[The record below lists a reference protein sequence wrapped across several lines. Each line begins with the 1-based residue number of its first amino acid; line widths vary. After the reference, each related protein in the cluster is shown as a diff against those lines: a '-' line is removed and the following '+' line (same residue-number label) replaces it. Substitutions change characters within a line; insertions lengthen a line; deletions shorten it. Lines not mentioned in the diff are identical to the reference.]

1 MEKFCGKRKSI
12 LLSLVVLILLVF
24 NGCSNKQSQYYF
36 SVESNGFIHNT
47 MDAQSTLEQKIILE
61 DNEDY
66 VLLKVEVYDNCLYYI
81 YQQVYYSSEK
91 DTIENIYAI
100 DAITLDV
107 YDTVGA
113 VERSEWKK
121 IT

>member
-113 VERSEWKK
+113 VERSEWGK